1 MTGFWADGA
10 EAYEA
15 ALRQEYQAK
24 VQELR
29 QRQCQANT
37 EAERLQ
43 IANELQE
50 LKAEHRA
57 KLASLGRS
65 LF

>member
-29 QRQCQANT
+29 KRQANT

-43 IANELQE
+43 IANELQD

-57 KLASLGRS
+57 KLASLDRS